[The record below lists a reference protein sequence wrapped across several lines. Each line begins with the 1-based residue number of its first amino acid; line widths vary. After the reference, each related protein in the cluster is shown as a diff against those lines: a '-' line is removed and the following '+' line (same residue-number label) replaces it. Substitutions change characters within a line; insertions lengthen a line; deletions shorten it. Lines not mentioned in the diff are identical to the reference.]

1 MSPGGMLL
9 AFGAGVRCFGQKLLL
24 ATPSPGV
31 EKKQGQG
38 NEGVSSVLALGP
50 DLSTRG
56 RGVPGREVKARA
68 PGAGDA
74 VASSVCL
81 PE

>member
-1 MSPGGMLL
+1 MLWAEVTARHPISWGL
-9 AFGAGVRCFGQKLLL
+9 RVPAG
-24 ATPSPGV
+24 
-31 EKKQGQG
+31 KKQGQG